1 LLTPLPEA
9 PHAYDC
15 HFSVLEAGRGKWC
28 REAGRAVLRAMFE
41 DYDARLLLFH
51 CPQGSLAASAGAR
64 MLGAV
69 FYLTTEPGFP
79 TANGLVPF
87 NVYYLTRTRWLD
99 LTGRR
104 H

>member
-1 LLTPLPEA
+1 
-9 PHAYDC
+9 
-15 HFSVLEAGRGKWC
+15 
-28 REAGRAVLRAMFE
+28 MFE